1 MEDSPDFFGGRQ
13 GPAFARHFEET
24 FGRKPGPLAG
34 LAYDATALAAVL
46 ARDERRFDDATLTAP
61 AGFAGRLGIFRL
73 LPSGLTE
80 HGLAVVE
87 LAGGSSR
94 LLDPAPNAF
103 VPGIAAAY

>member
-1 MEDSPDFFGGRQ
+1 MATTSPDGAD
-13 GPAFARHFEET
+13 AFARHFEDA

-34 LAYDATALAAVL
+34 LAYDVTALAAVL
-46 ARDERRFDDATLTAP
+46 ARTDRRFDDAALTAP

-73 LPSGLTE
+73 LPSGVAE

-87 LAGGSSR
+87 IAPGSTR

-103 VPGIAAAY
+103 SPGLATAY